1 MNERLNAVIL
11 IFLLLAPLST
21 PASLE
26 DSTGASQSIEKNVAT
41 DILFLG
47 NSYTNQ
53 NNLASKLNELM
64 DSGGEE
70 VSVNALTG
78 GGLNLKDHEEKA
90 KEAGNSWNLTLNE
103 ANDYV
108 IIQDQSQIPSFP
120 TSSTSWRESKAG
132 AIYLNERIINSNGN
146 TILFMTW
153 GYKDGDSNNQWRN
166 PDYLTMQLHLRQG
179 YEMYL
184 ENITTDLQP
193 AFIAPVGLAF
203 EYIYNNIA
211 DTGADPSLGSTS
223 FSDLYSADG
232 AHPSIDGTYLAA
244 CVFHSILTG
253 NSTIGLDYPNQI
265 TASRALELQ
274 QAATETV
281 FNNTPNYLYPFQIEP
296 PGIKFGP
303 DSGSVFSIDPGIQM
317 NLNVN
322 FTNYAEHSDIAEI
335 KITGA
340 EGWNIWW
347 GYNNDTTLE
356 NEFSAP
362 SSSTGWVQF
371 SITAPVTKNGLPLA
385 NSIHKFSMELTAD
398 SDGRQ
403 DWYNFSMKYGYHH
416 EAEIVE
422 GGGIFSISP
431 FDVATI
437 TMIARNLGN
446 TQRDLEIGIRPV
458 DENGTPLENF
468 GQAFALD
475 NWNIFVLDKHEL
487 NDLYPNQT
495 ANIRFQVESPFLT
508 SGSMFF
514 EVKIWSSAAPEDA
527 VYTTQRVNIVP
538 RSGGSLE
545 LNNIDCNFEISPG
558 ESCRTELIVENTGDV
573 PYEFELKLLS
583 TPEWLD
589 VDLNTR
595 FIELN
600 PSEVVNGINMNASV
614 RPGTSAN
621 LQATIIVELWVDN
634 WNPST
639 VEFVITT
646 GDYFE
651 WSLEM
656 ISTEMINENNLTS
669 TWKLTNLGNIDD
681 GLVVNLDVNVFTQF
695 GLIPPE
701 GAAFSSTGNPRSF
714 DILSIQVGETVI
726 FTAWMIVPEEAP
738 VDTMATLTIEAHSM
752 RDPRI
757 SFTATDSATIGGVS
771 SGNENSDEEE
781 SQILEW
787 LQSWHTVILSIMVI
801 ILGSIGVALAI
812 KYRLKEDRKRLGLPS
827 EEENIVENWME
838 KYSKKEGGMKVSIE
852 SPQQDASEFA
862 TEFIEKSGGLTDRIR
877 SAPAP
882 QIIDKASHALDQAM
896 TEDALDDIVEIADD
910 FNEGELIHPD
920 NVMLDVDEEF
930 ESRISK
936 LSKKND
942 AED

>member
-1 MNERLNAVIL
+1 MKERLISVIL
-11 IFLLLAPLST
+11 IFLLLTPLSM
-21 PASLE
+21 PASIK
-26 DSTGASQSIEKNVAT
+26 DSMEPSKSIEKGVSN

-64 DSGGEE
+64 DSGGED
-70 VSVNALTG
+70 VSVSALTG

-90 KEAGNSWNLTLNE
+90 RDTGDSWNLALNE

-108 IIQDQSQIPSFP
+108 ILQDQSQIPSFP

-132 AIYLNERIINSNGN
+132 AIYLNERIFNSNGN

-184 ENITTDLQP
+184 ENITTDSQP

-203 EYIYNNIA
+203 KYIYNNVA
-211 DTGADPSLGSTS
+211 DTGVDPSVGSTS
-223 FSDLYSADG
+223 FSNLYSSDG
-232 AHPSIDGTYLAA
+232 SHPSIDGTYLAA

-253 NSTIGLDYPNQI
+253 NSTINLDYPNQI
-265 TASRALELQ
+265 SPSRALELQ
-274 QAATETV
+274 QAASATV
-281 FNNTPNYLYPFQIEP
+281 FNNTPNYLYPFHIEP
-296 PGIKFGP
+296 PGINFGP

-322 FTNYAEHSDIAEI
+322 FTNYADQTDIAEI
-335 KITGA
+335 IITGA
-340 EGWNIWW
+340 EKWNIWW
-347 GYNNDTTLE
+347 GYNNDTTLGH
-356 NEFSAP
+356 EFNVP
-362 SSSTGWVQF
+362 SGATGWVQF
-371 SITAPVTKNGLPLA
+371 SITAPATQNGLPLA
-385 NSIHKFSMELTAD
+385 NSIHEFSMELITG

-437 TMIARNLGN
+437 SMIARNLGN
-446 TQRDLEIGIRPV
+446 TQRDLQIGIRPV
-458 DENGTPLENF
+458 DDNGTPLENF

-475 NWNIFVLDKHEL
+475 DWNIFVLDRHEL
-487 NDLYPNQT
+487 NELYPNQT

-527 VYTTQRVNIVP
+527 VYTIQRVNIVP
-538 RSGGSLE
+538 RSGGTLE
-545 LNNIDCNFEISPG
+545 LNNIDCNFDISPG
-558 ESCRTELIVENTGDV
+558 ESCRTELIIENTGDI

-595 FIELN
+595 HIELN
-600 PSEVVNGINMNASV
+600 PSEVANGINLNASV
-614 RPGTSAN
+614 RPGTSSN
-621 LQATIIVELWVDN
+621 LQAMIIVELWVDN

-639 VEFVITT
+639 VELMITS

-651 WSLEM
+651 WKLEI
-656 ISTEMINENNLTS
+656 ISTETTDENNLTS
-669 TWKLTNLGNIDD
+669 TWELTNLGNIED

-701 GAAFSSTGNPRSF
+701 GATFSSSGNPRSF
-714 DILSIQVGETVI
+714 EILNIQLGESVT
-726 FTAWMIVPEEAP
+726 FTAWMIVPDEAP
-738 VDTMATLTIEAHSM
+738 VDTTATLTIEAHSM

-757 SFTATDSATIGGVS
+757 SFTATDSATIGGV
-771 SGNENSDEEE
+771 ENGDIHSDVEE
-781 SQILEW
+781 SKILKW
-787 LQSWHTVILSIMVI
+787 LQSWHTVILSILVI
-801 ILGSIGVALAI
+801 IVGSIGVAMAI

-827 EEENIVENWME
+827 EDDGNVENWME
-838 KYSKKEGGMKVSIE
+838 KYSKKERKMKVSIE
-852 SPQQDASEFA
+852 SSQQDANEFA
-862 TEFIEKSGGLTDRIR
+862 TKFIEKSGGLTERIR
-877 SAPAP
+877 SAPTP
-882 QIIDKASHALDQAM
+882 QIVDKASHALDRAI

-910 FNEGELIHPD
+910 LNEDGLIHPD
-920 NVMLDVDEEF
+920 NVMLDIEDDF
-930 ESRISK
+930 ESRISR

-942 AED
+942 AEK

>member
-1 MNERLNAVIL
+1 MKEQVISVIL
-11 IFLLLAPLST
+11 IFLLLSPLSA
-21 PASLE
+21 PANLK
-26 DSTGASQSIEKNVAT
+26 DSMEPSKSIEKGVSN

-70 VSVNALTG
+70 VSVSALTG

-90 KEAGNSWNLTLNE
+90 RDTEDSWNLALNE

-108 IIQDQSQIPSFP
+108 ILQDQSQIPSFP

-132 AIYLNERIINSNGN
+132 AIYLNERIWNSNGN

-184 ENITTDLQP
+184 ENITTDSQP

-203 EYIYNNIA
+203 EYIYNNVA
-211 DTGADPSLGSTS
+211 DTGVDPSVDSTS
-223 FSDLYSADG
+223 FSNLYSSDG
-232 AHPSIDGTYLAA
+232 SHPSIDGTYLAA

-265 TASRALELQ
+265 SPSRALELQ
-274 QAATETV
+274 QAASATV
-281 FNNTPNYLYPFQIEP
+281 FNNTPNYLYPFHIEP
-296 PGIKFGP
+296 PSINYGP

-322 FTNYAEHSDIAEI
+322 FTNYADQTDTAEI
-335 KITGA
+335 IITGA

-347 GYNNDTTLE
+347 GYNNDTTLGH
-356 NEFSAP
+356 EFNAP
-362 SSSTGWVQF
+362 SGATGWVQF
-371 SITAPVTKNGLPLA
+371 SITAPATKNGLPLA
-385 NSIHKFSMELTAD
+385 NSIHEFSMELITG

-437 TMIARNLGN
+437 SMIARNLGN

-458 DENGTPLENF
+458 DENGTPLEDF

-475 NWNIFVLDKHEL
+475 DWNIFVLDRHEL
-487 NDLYPNQT
+487 NELYPNQT

-514 EVKIWSSAAPEDA
+514 EVKIWNLAAPEDA
-527 VYTTQRVNIVP
+527 VYTIQRVNIVP
-538 RSGGSLE
+538 RSGGTLE
-545 LNNIDCNFEISPG
+545 LNNIDCNFDISPG
-558 ESCRTELIVENTGDV
+558 ESCRTELIIENTGDI

-589 VDLNTR
+589 VDLNTKH
-595 FIELN
+595 IELN
-600 PSEVVNGINMNASV
+600 PSEVANGINLNASV
-614 RPGTSAN
+614 RPGTSSN

-639 VEFVITT
+639 VELMITS

-651 WSLEM
+651 WELE
-656 ISTEMINENNLTS
+656 ILSTETTDENNLTS
-669 TWKLTNLGNIDD
+669 TWKLTNLGNIED

-701 GAAFSSTGNPRSF
+701 GATFSSSGNPRSF
-714 DILSIQVGETVI
+714 EILNIQIGESVT
-726 FTAWMIVPEEAP
+726 FTAWMIVPDEAP
-738 VDTMATLTIEAHSM
+738 VDTSATLTIEAHSM

-757 SFTATDSATIGGVS
+757 SFTATDSATIGGVG
-771 SGNENSDEEE
+771 SGDGHSDVEE
-781 SQILEW
+781 SKILKW
-787 LQSWHTVILSIMVI
+787 LQSWHTVILSILVI
-801 ILGSIGVALAI
+801 IVGSIGVAMAI

-827 EEENIVENWME
+827 EDDGNIENWME
-838 KYSKKEGGMKVSIE
+838 TYSKKERIMKVSIE

-862 TEFIEKSGGLTDRIR
+862 TKFIEKSGGLTEKIR

-882 QIIDKASHALDQAM
+882 QIVDEAGHTLDRAM

-910 FNEGELIHPD
+910 LNEGELIHPD
-920 NVMLDVDEEF
+920 NVMLDLEDDF
-930 ESRISK
+930 ESRISR

-942 AED
+942 AEK